1 MQYLPAKSRL
11 VRWTATFAAASLAFG
26 TFGCGSSDGA
36 AAASQ
41 TGKTPSQAT
50 PAART
55 AAGQATPV
63 AAQNTAVAVPTDA
76 RYTIFCT
83 AFTGPARV
91 QQATVSKDNL
101 FKATGHREFYVV
113 HDEAQSTL
121 YYGYYKERERTVN
134 AAEAGRASKDMEYIR
149 SLGDG
154 EGHRIFPRSLVVPLP
169 LPDPEGPP
177 EFDLTKLDQNKSP
190 DDPARRYWSLAI
202 ADYTNDARIGDK
214 NRKQIVIEAVI
225 EARKQGVEAYYYN
238 GTTTSTVCIGAWPRT
253 AIREQD
259 AGEAKTL
266 TDSGHDIIVSNGPV
280 NPEIAKG
287 LRAAGR
293 EVDIFQPKVQFNDP
307 SLEATWKKWISYSVN
322 GETVIEKTTD
332 PTTKAEMKSE
342 KTSFLFAIPQ
352 SAPASLLAGNRNTTE
367 TQDTGPTV
375 VNPLAPNAS
384 PAGRLRSVTP

>member
-1 MQYLPAKSRL
+1 MQYLPEKSRFT
-11 VRWTATFAAASLAFG
+11 RWTASLAAASLAFG
-26 TFGCGSSDGA
+26 AFGCGGA
-36 AAASQ
+36 PGTSAASPTGNAPGQ
-41 TGKTPSQAT
+41 TVADAGTV
-50 PAART
+50 
-55 AAGQATPV
+55 AGQATPGAGRS
-63 AAQNTAVAVPTDA
+63 AAAAVPNDA
-76 RYTIFCT
+76 RYTIFCC

-113 HDEAQSTL
+113 HEEAQSTL
-121 YYGYYKERERTVN
+121 YYGYYKERERTIN
-134 AAEAGRASKDMEYIR
+134 ASEAARANKDLEYVR
-149 SLGDG
+149 GLGDG

-169 LPDPEGPP
+169 LAEPEGPP

-190 DDPARRYWSLAI
+190 DDPSRRYWSLAI

-307 SLEATWKKWISYSVN
+307 TLEATWKKWVSYSVN
-322 GETVIEKTTD
+322 GETVVEKTTD
-332 PTTKAEMKSE
+332 PTTKAEVKSE

-352 SAPASLLAGNRNTTE
+352 TAPASLLAGNRNTTE
-367 TQDTGPTV
+367 AQDTGPTV
-375 VNPLAPNAS
+375 VNPLSPTAS
-384 PAGRLRSVTP
+384 PSGRLRSVTP

>member
-1 MQYLPAKSRL
+1 MQYLPAKSRS
-11 VRWTATFAAASLAFG
+11 VCWTATCVAASLAFG
-26 TFGCGSSDGA
+26 TFGCSGGA
-36 AAASQ
+36 ETTASKPADAAASRVAPPAGPVLGQ
-41 TGKTPSQAT
+41 PT
-50 PAART
+50 PAARD
-55 AAGQATPV
+55 A
-63 AAQNTAVAVPTDA
+63 AVAVPNDA
-76 RYTIFCT
+76 RYTIFCC

-101 FKATGHREFYVV
+101 FKATGHREFYVI

-121 YYGYYKERERTVN
+121 YYGYYKERERTIN
-134 AAEAGRASKDMEYIR
+134 ASEAARANRDMEYIR
-149 SLGDG
+149 GLGDG

-169 LPDPEGPP
+169 LAEPEGPP
-177 EFDLTKLDQNKSP
+177 EFDLTRLDQNKSP
-190 DDPARRYWSLAI
+190 DDPSRRYWSLAI

-238 GTTTSTVCIGAWPRT
+238 GITTSTVCIGAWPRT

-307 SLEATWKKWISYSVN
+307 TLEATWKKWVSYSVN
-322 GETVIEKTTD
+322 GETVVEKTTD

-352 SAPASLLAGNRNTTE
+352 TAPASLLAGNRTPVQE
-367 TQDTGPTV
+367 DAGPTV
-375 VNPLAPNAS
+375 VNPLAPTAS